1 MSKEQIM
8 TDTYNNI
15 LKAINVYKCKRN
27 QDLGLRNATVE
38 KKLDAAMQALG
49 KQFVKVVFKEK

>member
-1 MSKEQIM
+1 MNKKEIM
-8 TDTYNNI
+8 WETFN
-15 LKAINVYKCKRN
+15 AINKAVTVYKCKRN
-27 QDLGLRNATVE
+27 QDLGLRNASVE

>member
-1 MSKEQIM
+1 MDKEQIM

>member
-1 MSKEQIM
+1 MNKEQIM
-8 TDTYNNI
+8 TDTYNGI
-15 LKAINVYKCKRN
+15 LKAINIYKCKRN
-27 QDLGLRNATVE
+27 QDLGLRNSSVE